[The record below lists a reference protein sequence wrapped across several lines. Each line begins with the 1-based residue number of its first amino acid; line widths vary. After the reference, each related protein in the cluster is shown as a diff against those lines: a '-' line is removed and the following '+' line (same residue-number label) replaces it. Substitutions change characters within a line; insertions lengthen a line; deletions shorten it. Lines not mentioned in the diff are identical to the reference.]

1 MLLKSLLN
9 LVTENT
15 PCRID
20 IRVEADGVRSEVV
33 AGISGRG
40 SRSLLT
46 EALIRDSFILPDSL
60 LLDELKWAFEE
71 YGEV

>member
-1 MLLKSLLN
+1 MLLKSLLD

-20 IRVEADGVRSEVV
+20 IRVEADGVKAEVV
-33 AGISGRG
+33 AGRSNGV

-71 YGEV
+71 